1 MRNRR
6 HGEVIEVLCLVSH
19 PMETGQRVDGKT
31 NRKIPAH
38 YIQKMVFK
46 LNGQQVAVADTGSGV
61 SRRPLIAVR
70 LKGVRTGDTI
80 SVNWTDNMSESGSA
94 HTTIA

>member
-1 MRNRR
+1 
-6 HGEVIEVLCLVSH
+6 
-19 PMETGQRVDGKT
+19 METGQRVDGKT

-38 YIQKMVFK
+38 YIQKMVFE

-70 LKGVRTGDTI
+70 LKGARTDDTI
-80 SVNWTDNMSESGSA
+80 SVNWTDNMGESGGA
-94 HTTIA
+94 HTTIS

>member
-1 MRNRR
+1 M
-6 HGEVIEVLCLVSH
+6 LSQS
-19 PMETGQRVDGKT
+19 PDGDRAARGRKT

>member
-1 MRNRR
+1 
-6 HGEVIEVLCLVSH
+6 
-19 PMETGQRVDGKT
+19 METGQRVDGKT

-38 YIQKMVFK
+38 YIQKMVFE

-70 LKGVRTGDTI
+70 LKGARTDDTI

>member
-1 MRNRR
+1 
-6 HGEVIEVLCLVSH
+6 
-19 PMETGQRVDGKT
+19 METGLRVDGKT

-38 YIQKMVFK
+38 YIQKMVFE

-70 LKGVRTGDTI
+70 LRGARTGDTT
-80 SVNWTDNMSESGSA
+80 SVNWTDNMGESGSA